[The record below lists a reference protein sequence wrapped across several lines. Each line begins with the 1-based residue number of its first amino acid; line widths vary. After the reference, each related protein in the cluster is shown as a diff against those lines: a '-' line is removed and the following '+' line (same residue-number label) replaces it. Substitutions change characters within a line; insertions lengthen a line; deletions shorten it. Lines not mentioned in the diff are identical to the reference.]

1 MLFIKIRLFPQKNKK
16 FNAKKHDKKQKKKQD
31 QPSTFIKDKALADK
45 EKDELS
51 SKILTV
57 AETVKAFFTVFSG
70 HLRVKLAR
78 IHITV
83 ATSDAAKTAIL
94 YGVVS
99 GAAACLVD
107 LLDEIT
113 NLSRIQKS
121 SILIEPDFV
130 SEKSNISI
138 NITLSISVFGALRTL
153 VKTLFRYIRLKYIK
167 PKGN

>member
-1 MLFIKIRLFPQKNKK
+1 M
-16 FNAKKHDKKQKKKQD
+16 
-31 QPSTFIKDKALADK
+31 
-45 EKDELS
+45 
-51 SKILTV
+51 
-57 AETVKAFFTVFSG
+57 
-70 HLRVKLAR
+70 RVKLAR

-113 NLSRIQKS
+113 NLSRIKKS
-121 SILIEPDFV
+121 SIIIEPDFV